1 MNEFRARYGPWAL
14 VAGASE
20 GLGEAFASAL
30 AGRGLAVILIARR
43 ADKLEAVAERL
54 RAAHGVEV
62 VALAVDLAA
71 PDMAERIAAGV
82 GEREVGLLVYNAA
95 FSRVSGFLDTPIDD
109 HLQTLAVNC
118 RGPLVLVHRHAGQM
132 RARGRGGV
140 VLMGSMSGLQGSP
153 RLASYAASKAFA
165 RVFGE
170 SLWGELRSVGVDV
183 LTCVAGA
190 TRTPGFEAVAGDAP
204 GPVMEPAAVVEQALA
219 ALGRQ
224 PSMIPGLGNRVAAW
238 VLGKLPRKQQVL
250 IMGAAMKDAA
260 GSRETSAT
268 RP

>member
-1 MNEFRARYGPWAL
+1 VSGEFVGRYGPWAL

-30 AGRGLAVILIARR
+30 AARKLDVILIARR
-43 ADKLEAVAERL
+43 ADKLASTAERI

-62 VALAVDLAA
+62 LTLAIDLSA
-71 PDMAERIAAGV
+71 PDMAEQIAAGV
-82 GEREVGLLVYNAA
+82 AEREIGLLVYNAA
-95 FSRVSGFLDTPIDD
+95 FSRVGAFLDAPLAD
-109 HLQTLAVNC
+109 HLKTLDVNC
-118 RGPLVLVHRHAGQM
+118 RAPLTLVHRYGAAM
-132 RARGRGGV
+132 RGRGRGGI

-170 SLWGELRSVGVDV
+170 SLWGELRSTGVDV

-190 TRTPGFEAVAGDAP
+190 TRTPGFEAVASDTP
-204 GPVMEPAAVVEQALA
+204 GPVMEPREVVEQALA
-219 ALGRQ
+219 GLGRT
-224 PSMIPGLGNRVAAW
+224 PSMIPGLSNRVAAW

-250 IMGAAMKDAA
+250 VMGAAMKDGA
-260 GSRETSAT
+260 GSREDGAG
-268 RP
+268 